1 VEQHEMALFLLS
13 VKALSVALAAV
24 MNDLHPFVKDS
35 DMTDDLLQLLKKRS
49 RLPRILQLRA

>member
-1 VEQHEMALFLLS
+1 MALFLLS